1 MPLKL
6 IGTIILLV
14 LVTIFCGFNLEDANK
29 CDINLIFH
37 TFKSVPVFLT
47 VLSSFLIGIILML
60 PFAIFKNGGKK
71 NSKSEKTEKSAKNT
85 GNAAVEQ
92 KTSDTLNGSP
102 SGEKPSAE
110 EKTIFD
116 LKIRSPIGKKQK
128 EQKKTEKKD
137 GQ

>member
-1 MPLKL
+1 MPLKP

-71 NSKSEKTEKSAKNT
+71 NSKSDKTEKSAKNT
-85 GNAAVEQ
+85 DDVAVEQ
-92 KTSDTLNGSP
+92 KTSDMLNS
-102 SGEKPSAE
+102 SSSDEKTAGE

-116 LKIRSPIGKKQK
+116 LKIRSPVGKKQK
-128 EQKKTEKKD
+128 EQKKPEKKD
-137 GQ
+137 GR